1 MAVTSL
7 YVIGGG
13 DWMRETL
20 NAVAA
25 FMQTDGWDWI
35 RRVGMLAGVYVLMVQ
50 WIRTHDMMHMLTWG
64 FVMLFVGAAL
74 TSGPKVQVV
83 DITDSREVYVV
94 DNVPLGITLPATLIT
109 QFGMVMVK
117 GYEAVFSQPDVATYS
132 RTGML
137 FGASLVARS
146 TDFTAQ
152 NPELTELF
160 ADYVQN
166 CVIGDIF
173 LNRKYSLN
181 ELMNSSDPYTLIFRK
196 PSPLRGLFNRD
207 GRFMTCEQAAVPL
220 KNLLGLEARNGSPT
234 WHYYA
239 RQLFGGKPDADLL
252 FGQLLGNSYQYF
264 YQNKNSAADI
274 IKQNV
279 VMNGLRSGILSY
291 AARSNDTAG
300 MLNIATTS
308 ALEKQRLSQ
317 ATVGQ
322 VAIRMLPT
330 LHVVMMGIL
339 MGVFP
344 LIVLVGM
351 VNQGWQVFK
360 GYVFAWLWLMSWPLL
375 YAILNGAMVF
385 YARKMGAPVV
395 LSNLSV
401 VQLKYSDIATTAG
414 YISMFIPFISWYIA
428 IGLGNALNSI
438 SHSFNNALSGA
449 SSASASTTAD
459 ANYAFNNMQS
469 DNVTGSTWDTN
480 STVRTG
486 QMTQQLGTGGTQ
498 TRTADGSWVVD
509 ATGATSRLPVD
520 IGVTRQIATA
530 QQEMAREADSQAQT
544 AMQGFNSNVT
554 STWNTLSQF
563 TGQRGSSDTV
573 TQGADTSQNSQSSIA
588 AHKMASAVESYAK
601 ANNISKDQATQELA
615 ARSVDAT
622 AGFESRLGA
631 RGSTG
636 IKVFG
641 LGATVEG
648 YGGVHAGIKG
658 SDTDSHSASSSTRGS
673 QDARHDQSA
682 QAVADFKEGMD
693 YLTSHRTS
701 QSGAHTDNNADSR
714 LDQLSASLAGA
725 KSSYEQYS
733 SAHTRS
739 HELSEQ
745 ASRTESLSGDM
756 RENLSQQFAQYVMQR
771 SPNEAGNILTGYSH
785 EAVTA
790 RQQLAREFVREQVA
804 PQVDGQYQSSRE
816 GLGAGMGAAGSR
828 AGLGEVSADYQHHQ
842 GQINE
847 RTASAGIQ
855 NDVGSHVESMIDSNR
870 AVQQQEQ
877 DQIAHRHQ
885 QVDSQRSEL
894 QQSHSDAKLSQ
905 NFEYEKEK
913 ESQKIENIFSGD
925 NLIDNKVK
933 DRLSGA
939 KGSGEP
945 VRINK
950 SELAEKANKYI
961 DEKYGK
967 DTGGGK

>member
-1 MAVTSL
+1 MAVTAL

-25 FMQTDGWDWI
+25 FMQTDGWAWI

-50 WIRTHDMMHMLTWG
+50 WIRTHDMMHMLTWV

-74 TSGPKVQVV
+74 SSGPKVQVV

-220 KNLLGLEARNGSPT
+220 KNLLGLEARSGSPT

-601 ANNISKDQATQELA
+601 ANNISQEQATSELA
-615 ARSVDAT
+615 QRSGDVSAGWNHSGGYT
-622 AGFESRLGA
+622 AKFGIEAFGSGGGLVSSGGYRFEGKK
-631 RGSTG
+631 T
-636 IKVFG
+636 
-641 LGATVEG
+641 
-648 YGGVHAGIKG
+648 
-658 SDTDSHSASSSTRGS
+658 DTDSHSASSGTRGS

-714 LDQLSASLAGA
+714 IDQLSASLAGA

-771 SPNEAGNILTGYSH
+771 SPNEAGNILTGYSQ

-790 RQQLAREFVREQVA
+790 RQQLAREFVRDQVA
-804 PQVDGQYQSSRE
+804 PQVDAQYQSSSER
-816 GLGAGMGAAGSR
+816 LGAGMGSLGGSD
-828 AGLGEVSADYQHHQ
+828 GTQDVTTDYQQHQ
-842 GQINE
+842 GRINE
-847 RTASAGIQ
+847 RSAAAGIH
-855 NDVGSHVESMIDSNR
+855 NDVGSHVKSMIADTQH
-870 AVQQQEQ
+870 VQEQ
-877 DQIAHRHQ
+877 HQGNINEQHKQIDKDQNELKQ
-885 QVDSQRSEL
+885 QHELEASSQQKKYIKEVDG
-894 QQSHSDAKLSQ
+894 
-905 NFEYEKEK
+905 
-913 ESQKIENIFSGD
+913 QKIFRTNEDKSIS
-925 NLIDNKVK
+925 
-933 DRLSGA
+933 RA
-939 KGSGEP
+939 KAS
-945 VRINK
+945 
-950 SELAEKANKYI
+950 AEKAA
-961 DEKYGK
+961 K
-967 DTGGGK
+967 DADKKIG